1 MMLVHNNEHQTQ
13 RLIDHLS
20 NDFDV
25 YVHIDKRSS
34 LKINESEKVFVYKKY
49 KTYHAS
55 FNQIIATLYL
65 LEKAFEKGYD
75 RYILISGQDLPLKTN
90 EEITDFFRNN
100 NKEYIAISKIPTPE
114 GWPDMNRLTAY
125 NLSNIYRGINGKKIE
140 KLAYKIVRK
149 LVWYL
154 SKIMPRKIDYDF
166 YGGDNWTNYTHNC
179 AGKIFE
185 YIRKDKNYINRYRWT
200 NCADEI
206 FYQTIIAGMNDIEI
220 EKNCLRYIDWKSGP
234 EYPKILREE
243 DYQKVM
249 GSNALFARKF
259 DENIDKNII
268 EKIYKQIKER
278 HY

>member
-1 MMLVHNNEHQTQ
+1 MLVHNNEHQTR

-34 LKINESEKVFVYKKY
+34 LKINDSEKVFVYKKY

-179 AGKIFE
+179 VGKIFE

-220 EKNCLRYIDWKSGP
+220 EKNCLRYIDWESGP

-259 DENIDKNII
+259 DEIIDKNII